1 MGGGVRSRTA
11 SKIRWNLSKCMQ
23 AVRGKSLDVW
33 ENWFP
38 DWENSMC
45 KGPDMGVNLMV
56 LEPHHGGHYGWN
68 RMSEG
73 KVEQFLG
80 GWGAGGLLA
89 LKRRWW
95 GLQLLF
101 WVRWEATREYS
112 GFYFYWEAVH
122 INMPLLSC
130 FSRVQLF
137 GRFGLQPT
145 RLLCL
150 WNSSGKNAVVG
161 CHFLPQGSFLTEGWN
176 PDLLC
181 LTCIVRRVLYH

>member
-1 MGGGVRSRTA
+1 MHAGSKGQVIGCLGELVSRLREQHVQRS
-11 SKIRWNLSKCMQ
+11 W
-23 AVRGKSLDVW
+23 
-33 ENWFP
+33 
-38 DWENSMC
+38 
-45 KGPDMGVNLMV
+45 
-56 LEPHHGGHYGWN
+56 YG
-68 RMSEG
+68 SESD
-73 KVEQFLG
+73 
-80 GWGAGGLLA
+80 GAGTTSRRPLWLEQNEWGEGGAVFRGMGSWGLLA

-101 WVRWEATREYS
+101 WVSWEATREYS

-161 CHFLPQGSFLTEGWN
+161 CRFLPQGSFLTEGWN